1 MKIAAALSCFPSN
14 GWVIDRQL
22 AWRER
27 MLNVTTGHCLQDNRP
42 SSSSSSFPA
51 HVICLYVIIQ
61 TVRCPAN
68 DSNCD
73 PVSTLSRSTDVMNVP
88 THSTQLIIIIVVV
101 LFWRRY
107 FVLLVKVNCYRTFCL
122 KLLFF
127 FFYKF
132 MEICKWIK
140 IFPYLFSEWWRTL
153 LSLFENWCHRLIELT
168 FFFYKNKLRDNISSQ
183 KWI

>member
-1 MKIAAALSCFPSN
+1 
-14 GWVIDRQL
+14 
-22 AWRER
+22 

-73 PVSTLSRSTDVMNVP
+73 PVSSLSRSTDVMNVP

-127 FFYKF
+127 FLINSWKYANGLKYFRIYF
-132 MEICKWIK
+132 RNDEGLFFLFLK
-140 IFPYLFSEWWRTL
+140 IDVIV
-153 LSLFENWCHRLIELT
+153 LSN
-168 FFFYKNKLRDNISSQ
+168 
-183 KWI
+183 